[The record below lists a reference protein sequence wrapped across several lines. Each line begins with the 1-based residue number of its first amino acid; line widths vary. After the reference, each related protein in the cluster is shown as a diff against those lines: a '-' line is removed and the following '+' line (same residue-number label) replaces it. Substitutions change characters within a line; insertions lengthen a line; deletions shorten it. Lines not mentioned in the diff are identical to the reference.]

1 MPGWLP
7 MLPASTNSRPTKLF
21 IAAVAA
27 GGTLALID
35 SLYRLYQAPPSAG
48 WLILAGLT
56 LLSGF
61 FTIKVPTL
69 SAAISVPETF
79 VFTSVLLF
87 GTPAATITVALDAL
101 ITSAWRNRR
110 DFPKVLFNATEPT
123 LSIWI
128 ASSLFFLLHPHSAGS
143 RYEMSGVL
151 LPMVILCGT
160 YFLLN
165 SWLTATAVGL
175 AGRISIVKVWKEHF
189 IWLSINYFV
198 GASVAI
204 LIVQNPA
211 NVGLA
216 TLGIILPLLLISYL
230 TMKASM
236 GRLEDANKNI
246 GKIDSL
252 YLSTIESLAMAVDA
266 KDQITHGHI
275 RRVQR
280 LAVGMAGALGLKEP
294 SLVKAI
300 EAAALLHDM
309 GKLAVPEYILNK
321 PGKLTPAEFE
331 KMKLHASIGAEI
343 LSSIDFP
350 YPVVPIVRHHHENW
364 DGSGYPDGLAGTD
377 IPVGARILSVVDCFD
392 ALTSDRPYRNKLPDA
407 EALAFLKARAGS
419 MYDPLV
425 VATFVAMY
433 RDFRADDSLYLQTHA
448 LTEINRST
456 QPLHL
461 EQKSQLTSPLLD
473 APPNGIHLT
482 QAQKLVDVYISR
494 CFPAGTCVIYILDTA
509 SNDLLPLQTAQL
521 GGDHF
526 EKVRI
531 PFGKG
536 VSGWVAA
543 NQRIILNSDS
553 ALDLGRG
560 IPGFSENCCMSTP
573 LLNDS
578 GRLLGVL
585 TIYSGSRNPFT
596 ERDHALLEMMAFTAV
611 TVLEEHSIHPIP
623 ADTNA

>member
-1 MPGWLP
+1 VSGRLP
-7 MLPASTNSRPTKLF
+7 MVSSLPISRLTKLF
-21 IAAVAA
+21 IAAIAA
-27 GGTLALID
+27 AGTLALIHAF
-35 SLYRLYQAPPSAG
+35 YRLYQAPPSAG

-61 FTIKVPTL
+61 FTIKVPSL
-69 SAAISVPETF
+69 SATISVPETF

-101 ITSAWRNRR
+101 VTSAWRNRR
-110 DFPKVLFNATEPT
+110 DRRKVLFNATEPT

-128 ASSLFFLLHPHSAGS
+128 ASSLFFLLHPHTTGS
-143 RYEMSGVL
+143 RYEMSSVL
-151 LPMVILCGT
+151 FPMVVLCGT

-175 AGRISIVKVWKEHF
+175 ASQISIVKVWKEHF
-189 IWLSINYFV
+189 VWLSINYFV

-204 LIVQNPA
+204 LIVQNSA
-211 NVGLA
+211 EAGVA

-407 EALAFLKARAGS
+407 EALAVLKARAGS
-419 MYDPLV
+419 MYDPLIV
-425 VATFVAMY
+425 TTFVAMY
-433 RDFRADDSLYLQTHA
+433 RDFGADDSLYLQTHA

-456 QPLHL
+456 QPVHL
-461 EQKSQLTSPLLD
+461 EQTSQLTSPLLD
-473 APPNGIHLT
+473 APPNGTHFN

-494 CFPAGTCVIYILDTA
+494 CFPAGSCVIYLLDPA

-521 GGDHF
+521 RGDQF
-526 EKVRI
+526 DKVRI
-531 PFGKG
+531 PIGKG

-543 NQRIILNSDS
+543 NKQIILNSDS

-560 IPGFSENCCMSTP
+560 IPGFSENYCMSTP
-573 LLNDS
+573 LLSGS

-585 TIYSGSRNPFT
+585 TIYGGSRNPFT
-596 ERDHALLEMMAFTAV
+596 ERDHALLEMMAFTAA
-611 TVLEEHSIHPIP
+611 TVLEEHAVQPIP